1 MSVYQKILFED
12 LIEIVAETKIKF
24 DRIKN
29 GKVDKRKRIVE
40 DDMIYN
46 KLFESKIKYLK
57 QFVETQGKII
67 SSFNEGPVPGD
78 DIQKFAKA
86 KAGTFKALIE
96 SFYDG
101 WEQLYLVESP
111 VVFQQVH
118 VLFLEIYDSIFSSLF
133 SWQNKL
139 KDALNI
145 MEGKQSRGKQ
155 IELAFVFDEK
165 KLNDHFEQIA
175 IEINKIEHNFK

>member
-1 MSVYQKILFED
+1 
-12 LIEIVAETKIKF
+12 
-24 DRIKN
+24 
-29 GKVDKRKRIVE
+29 
-40 DDMIYN
+40 
-46 KLFESKIKYLK
+46 
-57 QFVETQGKII
+57 
-67 SSFNEGPVPGD
+67 
-78 DIQKFAKA
+78 
-86 KAGTFKALIE
+86 
-96 SFYDG
+96 
-101 WEQLYLVESP
+101 VESP